1 MLNHGGRLATISQ
14 QYPNVDLKWI
24 DLSTGVSPDPYPY
37 AYYPNSNLKS
47 NSNFYPYSDQP
58 LDNTLD
64 NSAYHHLPQQSPD
77 LLSISRDYY
86 LKASPVAHQWPNP
99 IIANGSQQVI
109 QSLPILWQQ
118 AHSVE
123 TTKDTLTY
131 LKATV
136 WLPRFGYKEHEFCW
150 RLMGHTIK
158 HYHTLSDITIKT
170 NTVVVVINPNNP
182 TTELSSM
189 DDLLALEKNLEKH
202 QSWLIIDEAFM
213 DSFPSHYSRLSQPIS
228 NNTFVLR
235 SLGKFFGLAGLR
247 VGFVWCSNIW
257 NNRLQQH
264 IGPWPVSGLSLKLA
278 ENALAD
284 IRWQNQQIINLNKQS
299 IALEKLLS
307 EYFHQ
312 CNTRVVLKRSHLFV
326 TVMLDNASKTFD
338 ALCHKGIYVR
348 LFDCRSGLRFG
359 LPNNDELQQLKQR
372 LL

>member
-1 MLNHGGRLATISQ
+1 
-14 QYPNVDLKWI
+14 
-24 DLSTGVSPDPYPY
+24 
-37 AYYPNSNLKS
+37 
-47 NSNFYPYSDQP
+47 
-58 LDNTLD
+58 
-64 NSAYHHLPQQSPD
+64 
-77 LLSISRDYY
+77 
-86 LKASPVAHQWPNP
+86 
-99 IIANGSQQVI
+99 
-109 QSLPILWQQ
+109 
-118 AHSVE
+118 
-123 TTKDTLTY
+123 
-131 LKATV
+131 
-136 WLPRFGYKEHEFCW
+136 
-150 RLMGHTIK
+150 
-158 HYHTLSDITIKT
+158 
-170 NTVVVVINPNNP
+170 
-182 TTELSSM
+182 
-189 DDLLALEKNLEKH
+189 LALEKNLEKH